1 MRFLLTGGAGFI
13 GSHLVDRLLERGDS
27 VTVLDDLSTGL
38 KENVEAHLG
47 NERFRAVWDTVLNA
61 TVVDELVDDADC
73 VLHLAAAVGVKYVI
87 DNPLHSMR
95 VNVRGTEHVLEA
107 ADRSGRKV
115 VLFSTSEIY
124 GKSRDVPFR
133 EDADR
138 LLGPTTVHRWA
149 YSTAKAVDEFLGLAF
164 QRERNLPVVIVRCFN
179 TCGPRQRGRYGMVM
193 PRFVDQALLGK
204 PITVYGDGTQ
214 GRCFGSVFDVV
225 DGVEALLACDEAVGK
240 IFNIGSN
247 EEVTI
252 LELAERVRELT
263 DSGSEIRR
271 IPYDEAYEAGFE
283 DLPRRVPDLTRL
295 RDLVGYEP
303 KRKLDDILRSVIE
316 FRRGVL
322 ASGGPAAS

>member
-1 MRFLLTGGAGFI
+1 MGILVTGGAGFI
-13 GSHLVDRLLERGDS
+13 GSHLVDRLLERGHS
-27 VTVLDDLSTGL
+27 VAVLDDLSTGL
-38 KENVEAHLG
+38 KENVEAHRG
-47 NERFRAVWDTVLNA
+47 NDRFRAVWDTVLNA
-61 TVVDELVDDADC
+61 AVVDELVARADC

-107 ADRSGRKV
+107 ADRNGTKV

-164 QRERNLPVVIVRCFN
+164 HQEKGLPVVIVRCFN

-193 PRFVDQALLGK
+193 PRFVEQALLGQ

-225 DGVEALLACDEAVGK
+225 DGIEALLDCDAAVGR

-263 DSGSEIRR
+263 GSRSEIRC
-271 IPYDEAYEAGFE
+271 IPYDEAYEEGFE
-283 DLPRRVPDLTRL
+283 DLPRRIPDLTRL
-295 RDLVGYEP
+295 RELIGYAP
-303 KRKLDDILRSVIE
+303 KRSLDDILRSVIE
-316 FRRGVL
+316 YRKALL
-322 ASGGPAAS
+322 ATE